1 MKGRLR
7 TFAAVGLAV
16 TACDLGLL
24 VALRVGAGLPI
35 LIADAIAVAVASALS
50 YGLHRSLTF
59 ADDPHRR
66 WVQDRGLYVA
76 IAIAAGLLD
85 VAAVRVAVLAGR
97 SPADTAAAVLA
108 AKAPAL
114 ALAAAVRIGLYRK
127 VLLTSMRGEQ
137 GQRAG
142 RPAPPGRRRLSVVV
156 PAFREQDRIGATV
169 VQLRAALA
177 PLGEAVEI
185 VVVDDGSG
193 DGTAGAARDA
203 GADVVVV
210 QPTNRGKGAAVRAG
224 VKVASGRAIAFTD
237 ADLAYPP
244 GQLLRLLEQV
254 EAGWDVVVGSRRHVD
269 TTTLVRARRL
279 REASGRLFN
288 LLTTLVLLGQY
299 RDTQCGLKAFRSDVA
314 RLVFDRTRID
324 GFAFDVEIFHLAERY
339 RLSLAEVPVSL
350 ANTDAS
356 TVRVG
361 RDALRM
367 VRDLLRIRWWAGLGR
382 YDADPAA
389 LAALGRSEE

>member
-24 VALRVGAGLPI
+24 VALRIGAGFPI
-35 LIADAIAVAVASALS
+35 LIADAIAVAAASALS

-59 ADDPHRR
+59 ADDPYRR
-66 WVQDRGLYVA
+66 WVQDAGLYVA
-76 IAIAAGLLD
+76 IAVAAGVLD
-85 VAAVRVAVLAGR
+85 VIAVRVAVFAGR
-97 SPADTAAAVLA
+97 SPADTVAAVLG

-114 ALAAAVRIGLYRK
+114 ALAAAVRVALYRK
-127 VLLTSMRGEQ
+127 VLLASMRDEQ
-137 GQRAG
+137 GRRAD
-142 RPAPPGRRRLSVVV
+142 RPPPPGTRRLTVVV
-156 PAFREQDRIGATV
+156 PAFREEARIASTV
-169 VQLRAALA
+169 ARLRDALA
-177 PLGEAVEI
+177 PLGGAVEI

-193 DGTAGAARDA
+193 DGTAAAARDA
-203 GADVVVV
+203 GADAVVV
-210 QPTNRGKGAAVRAG
+210 QPVNRGKGAAVRAG
-224 VKVASGRAIAFTD
+224 VQAARGRTIAFTD

-244 GQLLRLLEQV
+244 EQLLRLVEQV
-254 EAGWDVVVGSRRHVD
+254 EAGWDVVAGSRRHVD

-279 REASGRLFN
+279 REVSGRLFN

-324 GFAFDVEIFHLAERY
+324 GFAFDVEVFHLAERY
-339 RLSLAEVPVSL
+339 RLSITEVPVSL

-367 VRDLLRIRWWAGLGR
+367 VRDLLRIRWWSGRGR
-382 YDADPAA
+382 YDADPAT
-389 LAALGRSEE
+389 LAALGRGGE